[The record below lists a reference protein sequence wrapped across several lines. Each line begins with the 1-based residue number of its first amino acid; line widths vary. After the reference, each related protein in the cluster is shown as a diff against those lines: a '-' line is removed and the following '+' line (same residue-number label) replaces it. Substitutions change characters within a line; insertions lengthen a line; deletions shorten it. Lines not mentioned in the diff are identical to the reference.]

1 MFLYGEILEEDM
13 INYISSYTSIIIVI
27 FLIVDTIGLL
37 LIMGMISNINAKI
50 EDILAETDK
59 VGKYYE

>member
-1 MFLYGEILEEDM
+1 M
-13 INYISSYTSIIIVI
+13 INYISSYIPMIIVI